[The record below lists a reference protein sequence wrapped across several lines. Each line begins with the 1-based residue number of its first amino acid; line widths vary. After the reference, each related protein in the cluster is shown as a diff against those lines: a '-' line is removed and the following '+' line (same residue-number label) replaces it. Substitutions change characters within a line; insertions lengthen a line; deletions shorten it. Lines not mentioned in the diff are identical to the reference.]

1 MNTQILAK
9 YRASRDSSRYK
20 EALEELETEIENS
33 GTVLLPIFTIEEVRE
48 LSPEVPDEYFA
59 KLEKEWIDSVIM
71 HALEEDD

>member
-9 YRASRDSSRYK
+9 YRASRNSSRYK

-48 LSPEVPDEYFA
+48 LSPEVPYEYFA